1 MNGWTIVVDRRGDS
15 KGAEQGRT
23 IVTTRDYIAAPQKP
37 NGRANGAAPKVINL
51 SRSYAYLSTGYYC
64 SLLAEARGPRVIPMV
79 ETILELKATSLY
91 SNALP
96 ALEENLNRRIRNLSP
111 PPEGPLKL
119 LVCFHRVYDPPFA
132 ALGALVFAR
141 LRRPVPANR

>member
-64 SLLAEARGPRVIPMV
+64 SLLAEARGHRVIPMV
-79 ETILELKATSLY
+79 ETILELKAKSLY

-96 ALEENLNRRIRNLSP
+96 DLEENLNRRIRKLSQQLGSASCR
-111 PPEGPLKL
+111 E
-119 LVCFHRVYDPPFA
+119 RVWPY
-132 ALGALVFAR
+132 V
-141 LRRPVPANR
+141 